1 MKKRML
7 TFVALLALGG
17 GFAAQAL
24 AQANPNQLISQRKG
38 AMNLQIKYFGPI
50 YAMAA
55 GRVPFDQKIA
65 QRNAEYLGVLVQLPW
80 DDFQPNTMGLPNT
93 RAKEDVLSDPAKFKT
108 RYEALQGEVQK
119 LQAVAKSG
127 DQNALKAAAQ
137 GVAGSCNAC
146 HEAFANFT
154 FRFAPLQ

>member
-1 MKKRML
+1 MKNRML
-7 TFVALLALGG
+7 AAAVLVSLGG
-17 GFAAQAL
+17 GFAAEAL

-50 YAMAA
+50 YGMAA
-55 GRVPFDQKIA
+55 GRVPFDQRIA
-65 QRNAEYLGVLVQLPW
+65 QRNAEYLGVLTQLPW

-93 RAKEDVLSDPAKFKT
+93 RAKEDILSDSAKFKAG
-108 RYEALQGEVQK
+108 YEALQGEVQK
-119 LQAVAKSG
+119 LQAVAKGG

-154 FRFAPLQ
+154 FRFAPLK